1 MELEEPGLSTV
12 QPTILWGRLEHQLQK
27 HAGGSIA
34 TNTGDF
40 SRLIRME
47 DLVDNIF
54 YEIQV
59 LKFVNYF

>member
-47 DLVDNIF
+47 VLVD
-54 YEIQV
+54 
-59 LKFVNYF
+59 